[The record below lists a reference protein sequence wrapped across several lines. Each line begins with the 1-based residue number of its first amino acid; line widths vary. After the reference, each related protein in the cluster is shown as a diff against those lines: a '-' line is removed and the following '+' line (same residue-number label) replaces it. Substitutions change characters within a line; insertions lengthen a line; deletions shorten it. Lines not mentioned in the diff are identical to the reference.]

1 MWNYPNRS
9 LHQAAI
15 DDLKIDRA
23 REIARATAAAT
34 RLRREQ
40 SAKKA
45 LTDYEMDR
53 LATLAKTQRLRAE
66 RLARIEGETKKS
78 QQVGVLPRGKR
89 VPRKV

>member
-9 LHQAAI
+9 LHMAAI

-23 REIARATAAAT
+23 HEIARATAAAT

-45 LTDYEMDR
+45 LTDYEINR
-53 LATLAKTQRLRAE
+53 LATLAKTQRLRANG
-66 RLARIEGETKKS
+66 L
-78 QQVGVLPRGKR
+78 QD
-89 VPRKV
+89 